1 MTSRCDD
8 LDLYFDGEL
17 PEGER
22 AAFEAH
28 LAGCDRCQ
36 RELHA
41 LMQLEVATA
50 PEVKARPADN
60 VVPLARRRRALW
72 AAAPVIAAA
81 AAVALWIRS
90 PGPGPGDRPDGPGEI
105 AALTLAPTRG
115 LEPRL
120 SWAPAD
126 AHRDYA
132 VMRGDIEGEP
142 IPLAELSRL
151 ETAGDLR
158 GLAAAHLLRG
168 ELAQA
173 KALLEKIGRSAD
185 RESDRAALALA
196 QGDPEAALA
205 LADAALEEAPEH
217 RQARWNRALALREL
231 GLPRMAAAE
240 FDALAAAGESGW
252 AAEAAV
258 HAEALRR
265 EPAAREAM
273 FATVQA
279 AGQALIEHG
288 TAIPEGAV
296 QAAPSLARLYFY
308 DALRA
313 APSRDRVLAL
323 APLATTLDAIA
334 GGQVLKDLV
343 ERTAAADFAVRG
355 PLAADYAALALS
367 RGGDGAGLAARAET
381 AGQVD
386 IALGAL
392 VHAGLAGRELARFGR
407 MAEGTGDAWM
417 RMLAAQQRAAADI
430 DAGRFVAAEAALQ
443 AGRALC
449 GPGLGY
455 RCARLELARA
465 ELYLLMH
472 RLTEARAPLEAALQR
487 ATQDQHWG
495 AESTALQLRGELARL
510 RGAFGL
516 ARAITGETL
525 KRLPEGPARC
535 EAERHAFTVLAGLAI
550 VELDRNGAREAL
562 QATPGCDRPP
572 SLPHLFVAA
581 DLARIDGD
589 PSLAEATLAGL
600 AKLREAGLGPGEAAL
615 ADHIEG
621 RVRIIKDPAG
631 GQALLRRAIA
641 AARERPRSDPHAL
654 KALSF
659 SYAELALDAA
669 RRGEHA
675 AALAVLAE
683 EVGATAP
690 QRCALGLVV
699 DHERGYAVA
708 LDQDGE
714 PVAALDTAREAP
726 VGEDEQLVPA
736 AAIAALRGCPE
747 VAVFARPPLA
757 GRPGLLPLD
766 VAWSYRVGHEHLRTG
781 SGGQVKSGD
790 RLVVADA
797 QAPGSLGLPRLAPWR
812 DPGEGP
818 PPRLLAGP
826 DATPSRVLQ
835 ALPGAAEI
843 ELHVHGLVDLG
854 VSDASFLALT
864 PDADGRHAL
873 TAGELRETKLPAR
886 PLVILGACHAGQ
898 VAPYLHEAWSL
909 PVALL
914 EAGARAVIASPAPV
928 DDREAGPFF
937 AAVRARIREG
947 ASPAVAVRDERVKL
961 GEGARWAASV
971 LVFE

>member
-36 RELHA
+36 RELHS
-41 LMQLEVATA
+41 LMQLTVATA
-50 PEVKARPADN
+50 PEVKPADN

-72 AAAPVIAAA
+72 AAAPVLAAA

-90 PGPGPGDRPDGPGEI
+90 PRQGPEDRPEGPGEI

-120 SWAPAD
+120 SWGPVD

-132 VMRGDIEGEP
+132 VMRGDDEGEP

-151 ETAGDLR
+151 EAAGDLR

-168 ELAQA
+168 EPAQA
-173 KALLEKIGRSAD
+173 KTLLEKIGRSAD

-205 LADAALEEAPEH
+205 LADAALAEAPEH

-231 GLPRMAAAE
+231 GLPRTAAAE
-240 FDALAAAGESGW
+240 FERISAAGEPGW
-252 AAEAAV
+252 AAEAKV
-258 HAEALRR
+258 QTEALRR

-288 TAIPEGAV
+288 TAIPADAV
-296 QAAPSLARLYFY
+296 QAAPSLTRLYFY

-313 APSRDRVLAL
+313 APSRERALAL
-323 APLATTLDAIA
+323 APLAESLDRIA
-334 GGQVLKDLV
+334 GGQVLGDLV
-343 ERTAAADFAVRG
+343 ERTAKADFKARG
-355 PLAADYAALALS
+355 PLAADYAALALG
-367 RGGDGAGLAARAET
+367 RGGDGAGLAARAEK

-386 IALGAL
+386 IALGARVL
-392 VHAGLAGRELARFGR
+392 GGVAGRELARFDR
-407 MAEGTGDAWM
+407 MAEGTGDPWM
-417 RMLAAQQRAAADI
+417 RMLAAQQRAAAAV
-430 DAGRFVAAEAALQ
+430 DAGRYAEAEAALQ
-443 AGRALC
+443 AGLALC

-472 RLTEARAPLEAALQR
+472 RLTEARAPLDAALQR

-525 KRLPEGPARC
+525 LRLPEGPARC
-535 EAERHAFTVLAGLAI
+535 EAERHARTVLAGLAI
-550 VELDRNGAREAL
+550 VALDRDGASEAL
-562 QATPGCDRPP
+562 QATPSCDRPP

-581 DLARIDGD
+581 DLARIDD
-589 PSLAEATLAGL
+589 DARLAAVVLEGL
-600 AKLREAGLGPGEAAL
+600 TRLRAAGLGPGEAAL

-621 RVRIIKDPAG
+621 RVKIIKDPAG
-631 GQALLRRAIA
+631 GQASLRKAIA
-641 AARERPRSDPHAL
+641 AARELPRSDPHAL

-669 RRGEHA
+669 RRGEHT

-683 EVGATAP
+683 EVGAAPP

-699 DHERGYAVA
+699 DHERGYTVA
-708 LDQDGE
+708 LGADGQ
-714 PVAALDTAREAP
+714 PVAALDPARETP
-726 VGEDEQLVPA
+726 VGEDERLVPD

-766 VAWSYRVGHEHLRTG
+766 IAWSYRVGHEYLRTG
-781 SGGQVKSGD
+781 SEGQVKSGD

-818 PPRLLAGP
+818 PPRLLAGS

-843 ELHVHGLVDLG
+843 EFHVHGLVDLG

-864 PDADGRHAL
+864 PEADGRHAL

-937 AAVRARIREG
+937 AAVRARIRGG
-947 ASPAVAVRDERVKL
+947 ASPAVAVRDERVEL